1 MWINDGPALY
11 LDAKQQEVVKD
22 GDPRAS
28 FLLVAAGGQLS
39 DEEAEKWG
47 LLIPDKARYEKAKA
61 APANKAKDAPPNKT
75 T

>member
-1 MWINDGPALY
+1 MWINDGPSLY
-11 LDAKQQEVVKD
+11 LDAKQQEVVKE

-47 LLIPDKARYEKAKA
+47 LIDDEKKKS
-61 APANKAKDAPPNKT
+61 APPNKAKDAPPNKSKG
-75 T
+75 

>member
-1 MWINDGPALY
+1 MWINDGPSLY
-11 LDAKQQEVVKD
+11 LDAKQQAVVPE

-28 FLLVAAGGQLS
+28 FLLVASGGQLS

-47 LLIPDKARYEKAKA
+47 LNKDAKAKA
-61 APANKAKDAPPNKT
+61 APANKAKEPPPNKT

>member
-1 MWINDGPALY
+1 MWVNDGPSLY
-11 LDAKQQEVVKD
+11 LDAKQQAVVPE

-47 LLIPDKARYEKAKA
+47 LHAAKTKA
-61 APANKAKDAPPNKT
+61 APANKAKEPPPNKT